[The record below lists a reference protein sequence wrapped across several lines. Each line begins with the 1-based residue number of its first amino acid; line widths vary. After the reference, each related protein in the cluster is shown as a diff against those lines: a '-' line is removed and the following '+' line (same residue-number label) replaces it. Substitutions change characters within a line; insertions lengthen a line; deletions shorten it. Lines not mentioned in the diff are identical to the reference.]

1 MIQKVTKM
9 KKLFFC
15 LLVLTVSI
23 GAKATIRVSNDTI
36 WIEGATQSDFTNDII
51 NNMSNMHV
59 AYIKGTMDASLFNDK
74 VKTKLSNVTFMDWS
88 EMAPASFV
96 SFTSSP
102 YDPFK
107 MFCENFKELKEL
119 YLPEGITTIPH
130 QLFFQAPKLEDVHIP
145 TSVRTIEYEAF
156 QDAEALKHITLP
168 EGIQY
173 IQQKAFYQC
182 KALESVHLPNTLKTI
197 GDDAFRECK
206 GMSQLVIP
214 ASVTEI
220 GRRAFQNSGLKD
232 IYVMSKDVTKLPK
245 IYPDTRT
252 DDNDGTFT
260 ATEDLGTNSE
270 SIVVEAVQWGNNNYD
285 YPARLAHF
293 KSAAGGNLTDSLAKE
308 KCKVELKELILQ
320 HMTETGS
327 ILTVVLHYPN
337 LPELKSFYDANPDG
351 IRKSPGS
358 VDSTDVNQPVATY
371 LSETYNIKD
380 EAGNLWPAKGDTGY
394 GDLSAIA
401 QNQHKD
407 YDNRINAGK
416 DPRTHGFVYP
426 SEYGWRQLPIH
437 HGFTNEEVIVRSVDD
452 TWYTLCPP
460 YDVTDEQLAI
470 AYNEGFNLAEFDA
483 ARIMKVEGEDALVFF
498 FTKVSKAYTRSD
510 GCSVLARGGH
520 PYMIHPNK
528 GVKPGS
534 GNRADAILA
543 MTLYNPAPGDTYEP
557 AGKTKIQFLKDA
569 RNATK
574 SYRDWGGTDDTRQ
587 EVYYDGEVDLDYTF
601 TFIGKTSEKEEAI
614 GKGNY
619 FLGCESDNGYGS
631 AFYPKFYRETYDG
644 IKGSGNNK
652 SGLWTRYTAIIKPG
666 EGVEDYL
673 NSLNTGTATGGAKKV
688 DVEFGLKDMEILTPT
703 AIQEVLKDAQEKKQ
717 DVKYMPVVY
726 NINGQV
732 VRTDSINLD
741 GLPRGMYV
749 VNGKKYFVK

>member
-1 MIQKVTKM
+1 
-9 KKLFFC
+9 
-15 LLVLTVSI
+15 
-23 GAKATIRVSNDTI
+23 
-36 WIEGATQSDFTNDII
+36 
-51 NNMSNMHV
+51 MHV
-59 AYIKGTMDASLFNDK
+59 AYIKGTMDANLFINN
-74 VKTKLSNVTFMDWS
+74 VKSRLSNVTFMDWS

-96 SFTSSP
+96 SITSN
-102 YDPFK
+102 PFK
-107 MFCENFKELKEL
+107 MFCDNFKQLKEL

-156 QDAEALKHITLP
+156 QDAEALKHVTLP

-197 GDDAFRECK
+197 GDDAFRECSE
-206 GMSQLVIP
+206 MSQLVIP

-232 IYVMSKDVTKLPK
+232 IYVMSEDVNNLPK
-245 IYPDTRT
+245 IYPDTNT
-252 DDNDGTFT
+252 SDNNGTFT
-260 ATEDLGTNSE
+260 ATEDLGTNFE

-285 YPARLAHF
+285 YPARLAYYQ
-293 KSAAGGNLTDSLAKE
+293 STGLTETEAKE

-320 HMTETGS
+320 HMAETGS

-358 VDSTDVNQPVATY
+358 NTTDAGQPVATY
-371 LSETYNIKD
+371 LSETYNLKD
-380 EAGNLWPAKGDTGY
+380 EAGNLWPAKGDATY
-394 GDLSAIA
+394 DDLAAIA
-401 QNQHKD
+401 RGQHED
-407 YDNRINAGK
+407 YTNRINAGK
-416 DPRTHGFVYP
+416 DPTTHGFVDP

-437 HGFTNEEVIVRSVDD
+437 HSFTNEEVIVRSVDD

-470 AYNEGFNLAEFDA
+470 AYNEGFNLAKFDA

-498 FTKVSKAYTRSD
+498 FTKVTKAYTRTRPD
-510 GCSVLARGGH
+510 TCSVLARGGH

-543 MTLYNPAPGDTYEP
+543 MTLYNPDSVDTYEP
-557 AGKTKIQFLKDA
+557 ARKAVIITLKDA

-574 SYRDWGGTDDTRQ
+574 SYRDWGGNNDTRQ
-587 EVYYDGEVDLDYTF
+587 EVYYDDEEDLGYLGYTF

-619 FLGCESDNGYGS
+619 FLGCERDNGHGS
-631 AFYPKFYRETYDG
+631 AYYPKFYRETYDG
-644 IKGSGNNK
+644 IKGSGSTK
-652 SGLWTRYTAIIKPG
+652 GGSWTRYTAIIKPS

-673 NSLNTGTATGGAKKV
+673 NKLNTGTATGGAKKA

>member
-1 MIQKVTKM
+1 M
-9 KKLFFC
+9 KKL
-15 LLVLTVSI
+15 LLGLFALGISI
-23 GAKATIRVSNDTI
+23 GANANITVKNDTI
-36 WIEGATQSDFTNDII
+36 WFEGATQSDFTNEII

-59 AYIKGTMDASLFNDK
+59 AYFKGRMDANLFNNN
-74 VKTKLSNVTFMDWS
+74 VKSKLSNVTFMDWS

-96 SFTSSP
+96 SITSNP
-102 YDPFK
+102 YK
-107 MFCENFKELKEL
+107 MFCDNFKQLKEF

-130 QLFFQAPKLEDVHIP
+130 QLFFQAPKLEDLHIP

-156 QDAEALKHITLP
+156 QDAEALKHVTLP

-182 KALESVHLPNTLKTI
+182 KKLESVHLPNTLKTI
-197 GDDAFRECK
+197 GDDAFRECSE
-206 GMSQLVIP
+206 MSQLVIP

-232 IYVMSKDVTKLPK
+232 IYVMSEDVNNLPK
-245 IYPDTRT
+245 IYPDTNT
-252 DDNDGTFT
+252 SDNDGTFT
-260 ATEDLGTNSE
+260 ASEELGTNHE
-270 SIVVEAVQWGNNNYD
+270 SIVVDAVRWGNDNYD
-285 YPARLAHF
+285 YPARLAYYQ
-293 KSAAGGNLTDSLAKE
+293 STGLTETEAKE

-320 HMTETGS
+320 HMTETRT

-358 VDSTDVNQPVATY
+358 NTTDAGQPVATY
-371 LSETYNIKD
+371 LSETYNLKD
-380 EAGNLWPAKGDTGY
+380 ETGNLWPAKGDGNY
-394 GDLSAIA
+394 GDMAAIA
-401 QNQHKD
+401 REQHWD
-407 YDNRINAGK
+407 YTNRINAGK
-416 DPRTHGFVYP
+416 DPTTHGFVYP

-470 AYNEGFNLAEFDA
+470 AYNEGFNIAEFDA
-483 ARIMKVEGEDALVFF
+483 ARIMNVEGEDALVFF

-510 GCSVLARGGH
+510 GYSVLALGGH

-587 EVYYDGEVDLDYTF
+587 EVWYDGEVDLSYTF
-601 TFIGKTSEKEEAI
+601 TFIGKTSEEEEAI

-631 AFYPKFYRETYDG
+631 AYYPKFYREAYDG

-666 EGVEDYL
+666 EGVEDFL

-741 GLPRGMYV
+741 GLPRGIYIFK
-749 VNGKKYFVK
+749 GKKVVVK

>member
-1 MIQKVTKM
+1 M
-9 KKLFFC
+9 KKL
-15 LLVLTVSI
+15 LLGLFALGISI
-23 GAKATIRVSNDTI
+23 GANANITVKNDTI
-36 WIEGATQSDFTNDII
+36 WFEGATQNDFTNDII

-59 AYIKGTMDASLFNDK
+59 AYIKGTMDANLFNNN
-74 VKTKLSNVTFMDWS
+74 VKSRLSNVTFMDWS

-96 SFTSSP
+96 SITSNQ
-102 YDPFK
+102 FK
-107 MFCENFKELKEL
+107 MFCDNFKQLKEF

-130 QLFFQAPKLEDVHIP
+130 QLFYQAPKLEDVHIP
-145 TSVRTIEYEAF
+145 TSVITIEYEAF
-156 QDAEALKHITLP
+156 RDAEALKHVTLP

-173 IQQKAFYQC
+173 IQQMAFYQC

-197 GDDAFRECK
+197 GDDAFRECSE
-206 GMSQLVIP
+206 MSQLVIP

-232 IYVMSKDVTKLPK
+232 IYVMSEDVNNLPK
-245 IYPDTRT
+245 IYPDTNT
-252 DDNDGTFT
+252 SDNNGTFT
-260 ATEDLGTNSE
+260 ASEELGTNHE
-270 SIVVEAVQWGNNNYD
+270 SIVVDAVRWGNDNYD
-285 YPARLAHF
+285 YPARLAYF
-293 KSAAGGNLTDSLAKE
+293 QSTGLTETEAKE

-320 HMTETGS
+320 HMAETRT
-327 ILTVVLHYPN
+327 IKTVVLHYPN

-358 VDSTDVNQPVATY
+358 NTTDAGQPVATY
-371 LSETYNIKD
+371 LSETYNLKD
-380 EAGNLWPAKGDTGY
+380 EAGNLWPAKGDGNY
-394 GDLSAIA
+394 GDMAAIA
-401 QNQHKD
+401 RAEHWD
-407 YDNRINAGK
+407 YTNRINAGK
-416 DPRTHGFVYP
+416 DPDTQDFVYP

-470 AYNEGFNLAEFDA
+470 AYNEGFNIAEFDA
-483 ARIMKVEGEDALVFF
+483 ARIMNVEGEDALVFF
-498 FTKVSKAYTRSD
+498 FTKVTKAYNRSD
-510 GCSVLARGGH
+510 GYSVLALGGH

-534 GNRADAILA
+534 GNRVDAILA

-574 SYRDWGGTDDTRQ
+574 SYRDWGGDNDTRQ
-587 EVYYDGEVDLDYTF
+587 EVYYDGEVDLGYTF
-601 TFIGKTSEKEEAI
+601 TFIGKTSEEEEPI

-619 FLGCESDNGYGS
+619 FLGCERDNGYGS
-631 AFYPKFYRETYDG
+631 AYYPKFYREAYDG